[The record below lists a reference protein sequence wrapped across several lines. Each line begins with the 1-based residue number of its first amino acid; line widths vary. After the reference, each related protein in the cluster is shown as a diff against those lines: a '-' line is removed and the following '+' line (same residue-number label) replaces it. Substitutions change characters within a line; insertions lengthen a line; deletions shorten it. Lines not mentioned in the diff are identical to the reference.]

1 MKKLRNILLPLCA
14 VLLLSSCAEDMNNNK
29 NNITPPPPVISGG
42 LSDNAI
48 LSDSPKIGTVTFKAA
63 EHIQGSSYVW
73 NIEGVNLSNNQGR
86 QITAD
91 FAASGTYLVTLDVDG
106 ALYKANIIIP
116 ANDVDYE
123 IDMGQNHTIISDKAQ
138 KRLFVYG
145 DNSKGQLCIEKTI
158 TSLKEPRI
166 LKSYNSEI
174 STVAAGNNHTLFT
187 DNTYVY
193 GCGDNSLGQLGL
205 GVTTAVENAVVV
217 STIPQ
222 KQNIRRIFVSS
233 GGDMS
238 VAGIEFLEAAAPKIS
253 IYYWG
258 YDDTKENKIQNSA
271 KELATSSSRDDV
283 LFATGGNF
291 SILRATSSFN
301 VFSFGINDKWQ
312 LGRIQGAGTG
322 YDAASLNPDT
332 HLDGNKTDMASGFV
346 FTPYGE
352 ETLTGDYSERSYYQN
367 NYFAKLASGDDFVVS
382 IKKETSVDSSW
393 TKQDK
398 YAVYVWGNN
407 ENNQLGFSNKDGGTT
422 VRRGTALF
430 NAIENTSMEKDPN
443 SVTPIQK
450 EMVEVAAGRATG
462 YAISNDGILYGWGD
476 ESKSQLTNNKQA
488 NQTNKMVY
496 EIAYPKG
503 ITKGYKKVWAGG
515 DRVIALAGDN
525 NLYTWGDNKNGI
537 LGTNNSADT
546 VDIPEKLFFSLA
558 PVE

>member
-73 NIEGVNLSNNQGR
+73 NIEGINLSNIQGR
-86 QITAD
+86 QISAD
-91 FAASGTYLVTLDVDG
+91 FTAAGSYLVSLNVDG
-106 ALYKANIIIP
+106 IEYKGNIIIP
-116 ANDVDYE
+116 NTEPSYE
-123 IDMGQNHTIISDKAQ
+123 IDMGKSHTIISDKTQ

-145 DNSKGQLCIEKTI
+145 DNSKGQLCIEKSI

-193 GCGDNSLGQLGL
+193 GCGDNSFGQLGTDS
-205 GVTTAVENAVVV
+205 TTAVENAVVV

-253 IYYWG
+253 IYHWG
-258 YDDTKENKIQNSA
+258 YDDTKENKIQSSA

-322 YDAASLNPDT
+322 YEAALLNPDT
-332 HLDGNKTDMASGFV
+332 HLDGNKTDMTTGFV

-352 ETLTGDYSERSYYQN
+352 ELLTGDYSERSYYQN
-367 NYFAKLASGDDFVVS
+367 NYFAKFASGDDFVVS
-382 IKKETSVDSSW
+382 IKKETSADSSW

-488 NQTNKMVY
+488 NQTNNMVY
-496 EIAYPKG
+496 EIANPKG
-503 ITKGYKKVWAGG
+503 VTEGYKKVWAGG

-537 LGTNNSADT
+537 LGTNNSADIVNT
-546 VDIPEKLFFSLA
+546 PEKLFFSLA

>member
-29 NNITPPPPVISGG
+29 NNITPPPPVISDG

-91 FAASGTYLVTLDVDG
+91 FEASGTYLVTLNVDG
-106 ALYKANIIIP
+106 TLYKANIIIP

-145 DNSKGQLCIEKTI
+145 DNSKGQLCIEKSI

-166 LKSYNSEI
+166 LKSYTSEI
-174 STVAAGNNHTLFT
+174 TSVASGNNHTLFT
-187 DNTYVY
+187 DNTHVY
-193 GCGDNSLGQLGL
+193 GCGDNSFGQLGL
-205 GVTTAVENAVVV
+205 GSTDVVDKVVTI
-217 STIPQ
+217 SSIPQ
-222 KQNIRRIFVSS
+222 ISNIHRIFVSS

-238 VAGIEFLEAAAPKIS
+238 VAGIEFLDAAAPKIS
-253 IYYWG
+253 IYNWG
-258 YDDTKENKIQNSA
+258 YDDTKENKIQNSPN
-271 KELATSSSRDDV
+271 LLTTSNSRDKV
-283 LFATGGNF
+283 LFATGSNF
-291 SILRATSSFN
+291 SIIRATSSYN
-301 VFSFGINDKWQ
+301 VFSIGINDKWQ

-322 YDAASLNPDT
+322 YDAAATDPDT
-332 HLDGNKTDMASGFV
+332 HLNGNMTDMAPGFV
-346 FTPYGE
+346 YTPYGE
-352 ETLTGDYSERSYYQN
+352 EQLTGDYSARSYYQN
-367 NYFAKLASGDDFVVS
+367 PYFAKFASGDDFVVS
-382 IKKETSVDSSW
+382 IKKETKEDSSY

-430 NAIENTSMEKDPN
+430 NAIESTAMEKDPN

-462 YAISNDGILYGWGD
+462 YAISSDGILYGWGD
-476 ESKSQLTNNKQA
+476 ESKSQLTNNKQV
-488 NQTNKMVY
+488 NQTNNMVY
-496 EIAYPKG
+496 EIAKPNG
-503 ITKGYKKVWAGG
+503 VTKGYKKVWAGG

-525 NLYTWGDNKNGI
+525 NLYTWGDNTNGI
-537 LGTNNSADT
+537 LGVNKTDSSIAA
-546 VDIPEKLFFSLA
+546 PEKLFFSLA